1 MPGRDH
7 CGKLNLLRTDAVWF
21 TWNKKSEVSW
31 DRRKNRLQ
39 KAICRRTR
47 KRGVCF
53 TNKKAEVHE
62 ACWAEA
68 KGKRGETI
76 CSVQFCYRHRQTA
89 NKHRERQIL
98 WREDVLIVTGLD
110 KECTVRQPLLALPVC
125 VCVFFFSGE
134 KAHWIDVE
142 RIFERL
148 QQQWLIPTNPSW
160 FHLHLSGCRLGRVRM
175 RWEAECSRRSLF
187 LEVCLFSEL
196 LPDGVTDWVES
207 YCHLLLFTLAESL
220 LKCRKGFGRVAL
232 FDMKKWRSCS
242 SFQKHQ
248 GKPNVECFLNVH

>member
-21 TWNKKSEVSW
+21 TWNKKGEVSW

-125 VCVFFFSGE
+125 VFFFFFWGKSTLDRCR
-134 KAHWIDVE
+134 ANIWTSAAAMTYSHQSLVVPPTS
-142 RIFERL
+142 F
-148 QQQWLIPTNPSW
+148 WLPSW
-160 FHLHLSGCRLGRVRM
+160 AGEDEVGSRVFQTVSFSGSLPLFWALARRCHGLS
-175 RWEAECSRRSLF
+175 WK
-187 LEVCLFSEL
+187 L
-196 LPDGVTDWVES
+196 LPFIVVHVGRI
-207 YCHLLLFTLAESL
+207 LA
-220 LKCRKGFGRVAL
+220 
-232 FDMKKWRSCS
+232 
-242 SFQKHQ
+242 
-248 GKPNVECFLNVH
+248 